1 MMARRAVAQHSDP
14 PPCLIHPGAWK
25 DNSTNFA
32 CTAFYEVGLPVDD
45 PLSVRWRHLAPT
57 SSDSSLMSAIS
68 SSTSGLA
75 REAGASGPRTIRW
88 QGGCAGFGYTASCY
102 AYARGL
108 LMSLAILPHADAAEY
123 VQSQQGRIR

>member
-45 PLSVRWRHLAPT
+45 PLSVRWRHLAP
-57 SSDSSLMSAIS
+57 S
-68 SSTSGLA
+68 SSALLVRRLLVLHARLAQAARGRSGGK
-75 REAGASGPRTIRW
+75 EGAPGSGIRHHV
-88 QGGCAGFGYTASCY
+88 T
-102 AYARGL
+102 YARGL
-108 LMSLAILPHADAAEY
+108 LMSLAILPHADVGEY

>member
-57 SSDSSLMSAIS
+57 SSDSYLMSAIS

-102 AYARGL
+102 VCEGFAYEPSHPPSRRRWRVRPESAR
-108 LMSLAILPHADAAEY
+108 
-123 VQSQQGRIR
+123 